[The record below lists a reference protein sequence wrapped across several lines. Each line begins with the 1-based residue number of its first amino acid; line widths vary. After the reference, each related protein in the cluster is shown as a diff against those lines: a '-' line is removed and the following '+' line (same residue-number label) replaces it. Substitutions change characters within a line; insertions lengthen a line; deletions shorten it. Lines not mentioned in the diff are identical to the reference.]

1 MEGRSPLFGKTRSF
15 CIAILGIAIFA
26 RSCESKVDPP
36 QPTSPAVTAK
46 PPQCSFNHINY
57 NVVEIWNPFLLPKG
71 YYRCKRCICKL
82 SSDGALAII
91 DCEGRRCR
99 KPSSH
104 ANPAHNEQQSNC
116 SHQGT
121 LRSHGTVW
129 KVSTT
134 GLNVTLA
141 NHCMECSCTDSFVTC
156 AIRTCPVLSC
166 VNQTNTDGTCCP
178 VCAESL
184 PTLRNPLGCQTMG
197 RYYDHMES
205 WYPRRPP
212 RYDMCINC
220 TCKNTSIECSL
231 PECPKITCVNPQRKP
246 GDCCETCPETPKLDC
261 EWNNKSYAHNSSFN
275 PVVGNFGPSYCVTCF
290 CNANVIKCRSKSCP
304 TSYPCK
310 DPVYVQGKCCKVCED
325 SPGNHTNGRNFCS
338 AGKHWLVYE
347 YIKIPRNQ
355 QKNASEV
362 REQFALEH
370 KDHDTVE
377 IHTIYANMTAKVIK
391 TTNTTKSQFHGILK
405 KNGKDYKILGKIR
418 EVQKNKIKTWEQRA
432 CHHTQGCIHTVRKIM
447 KGLYERV
454 RRCGD
459 HATSGPPQTLL
470 QLQPENP

>member
-1 MEGRSPLFGKTRSF
+1 
-15 CIAILGIAIFA
+15 
-26 RSCESKVDPP
+26 
-36 QPTSPAVTAK
+36 
-46 PPQCSFNHINY
+46 
-57 NVVEIWNPFLLPKG
+57 
-71 YYRCKRCICKL
+71 
-82 SSDGALAII
+82 
-91 DCEGRRCR
+91 
-99 KPSSH
+99 
-104 ANPAHNEQQSNC
+104 
-116 SHQGT
+116 
-121 LRSHGTVW
+121 
-129 KVSTT
+129 
-134 GLNVTLA
+134 
-141 NHCMECSCTDSFVTC
+141 
-156 AIRTCPVLSC
+156 
-166 VNQTNTDGTCCP
+166 
-178 VCAESL
+178 
-184 PTLRNPLGCQTMG
+184 
-197 RYYDHMES
+197 
-205 WYPRRPP
+205 
-212 RYDMCINC
+212 
-220 TCKNTSIECSL
+220 
-231 PECPKITCVNPQRKP
+231 
-246 GDCCETCPETPKLDC
+246 
-261 EWNNKSYAHNSSFN
+261 
-275 PVVGNFGPSYCVTCF
+275 
-290 CNANVIKCRSKSCP
+290 
-304 TSYPCK
+304 
-310 DPVYVQGKCCKVCED
+310 VCED
-325 SPGNHTNGRNFCS
+325 SPGNHTNGRNLCS